1 MTVPG
6 PLPFGAQAPAGVRL
20 IIDFVNSR
28 PVVGQPDLLGDP
40 ATASAYLRQCGLPED
55 FARLDSA
62 TLRGARDLR
71 DALVDVLGSNP
82 GDPERLDGWQVVN
95 DLAAAAPLTV
105 TFRSGPSAVL
115 APADDAAHPVVGR
128 LVADVHAAIAAD
140 QWTRL
145 HLCANDACRVGFYD
159 ASRSRTQRW
168 HSYESCGNR
177 VNVAAHRKRRT
188 T

>member
-20 IIDFVNSR
+20 LIDFVNTR
-28 PVVGQPDLLGDP
+28 PVVGRPDLLGDP

-55 FARLDSA
+55 VARLGKA
-62 TLRGARDLR
+62 TLRRARELR
-71 DALVDVLGSNP
+71 DALADVLGSDP

-95 DLAAAAPLTV
+95 DLAATTPLTV

-115 APADDAAHPVVGR
+115 APTNGEPHPIVGR

-145 HLCANDACRVGFYD
+145 HLCANDACRVAYYD

-168 HSYESCGNR
+168 HSYETCGNR
-177 VNVAAHRKRRT
+177 VNVAAHRKRHT